1 LFYFKIGFRMIGT
14 ILTGALPLRPRHL
27 TSRLGASGRGP
38 DTTMVRLELRKP
50 ERSERGFREI
60 RLHY

>member
-1 LFYFKIGFRMIGT
+1 MIGT